1 VISGALAVA
10 SKQTTA
16 KAPQRG
22 GLSLSGGSPTGY
34 RRAVREIPNRVIAM
48 RESNAPSPP
57 VSQFAAITS
66 SRRNNLPLRAR
77 QTVGRT
83 QHVVYPLLPV
93 GFMGRSQPRPHD
105 ASWCQHAAPSAVD
118 VSRAGR
124 RYSIPSPVDNSRSP
138 RRDGA
143 SLSLGQSDVRPEAAL
158 LKVTLDAALPRLT
171 SARTRRR
178 HRTWSCLLSRTIYD
192 RKELYGYECRR

>member
-1 VISGALAVA
+1 MISGALAVA

-124 RYSIPSPVDNSRSP
+124 RYSIPSPVDNRQIPAP
-138 RRDGA
+138 RRSVTITRAIRCTPGSSATQGNPGCCAAASDIGA
-143 SLSLGQSDVRPEAAL
+143 YSSSPPHLEL
-158 LKVTLDAALPRLT
+158 L
-171 SARTRRR
+171 
-178 HRTWSCLLSRTIYD
+178 TI
-192 RKELYGYECRR
+192 KNHL